1 MYTRRPA
8 CDPSKSSAVDALLH
22 ARGFAAQDF
31 EVAEDRS
38 REIADSLGLPSGAV
52 TVRRHSTGDE
62 RVYAA
67 GVGSTWYAALSA
79 DLDDGHFGTI
89 DA

>member
-1 MYTRRPA
+1 MHTRRPA

-38 REIADSLGLPSGAV
+38 REIAESLGLPSGAV

-79 DLDDGHFGTI
+79 DLDNGHFGST